1 MTDAIIKLSESAK
14 VDIPKE
20 FSSRETRALLAR
32 AVTYMW
38 PLKWRYLVSLL
49 LTVGS
54 TLPILYTPWP
64 LKVLLDHVV
73 TRQPLDDA
81 AILKFPPYFQP
92 LLRMI
97 ENAPP
102 AQIAFW
108 VVVVGGIT
116 VLTFGVFGRA
126 PGSDLTNAAQDT
138 TSGAMGEG
146 QDTASRTENIANASG
161 SFASGIFGIVEYRWH
176 LRLSQTLNHYYRS
189 QLLAKI
195 KALPMTTLE
204 DRRIGDAIYRVMYDT
219 PMITNVLY
227 EVVNTNVRSAI
238 NFIAMAYV
246 LTYSF
251 GKAPEVV
258 WLALATAPVVFLVT
272 IPLNAYSRKRSLASR
287 MAGSQTTTSI
297 EEGMSNV
304 LAVQSLG
311 GWERERSRFEAA
323 SRESFKRYRR
333 LALAG
338 TLSIFV
344 TGGLAPQ
351 ITTSI
356 VFLIVSSHVIS
367 GDFTLGD
374 YGVILYYFGAMAYAA
389 GSVGGVWTRQQDNAG
404 GLKRVFDVLD
414 LPAEQDLG
422 TQTLPRIHQG
432 VSIEDA
438 TLVYPDGRQAL
449 NGASLT
455 APVGQI
461 VAIVGPTGAGKTSL
475 AYLIPRFHTPTTGRV
490 LIDGYDLNE
499 VTLESLRSQVTY
511 VFQETHL
518 FADTVFNNIAYA
530 KPDATRE
537 EVERVARIAGAHT
550 FIMDL
555 PEGYGTDLGS
565 RGGKLSVGQKQRI
578 SIARGL
584 LRDSRILILDE
595 PTSALDPETERYLVS
610 ALHEAAKDRAVVIIA
625 HRLSTIMHADKIVF
639 LEDGKVIEE
648 GRHDELMAR
657 PNSAYAAFARLQQA

>member
-1 MTDAIIKLSESAK
+1 MTDAIIKPSEAAK
-14 VDIPKE
+14 VEIPRE
-20 FSSRETRALLAR
+20 FSSKETRALLYR
-32 AVTYMW
+32 AFTYMR

-73 TRQPLDDA
+73 TKQPLDDA

-102 AQIAFW
+102 AEIAFW
-108 VVVVGGIT
+108 VVMVGAFT
-116 VLTFGVFGRA
+116 VITFGVFGRA
-126 PGSDLTNAAQDT
+126 PGSSATNAAQDT
-138 TSGAMGEG
+138 TGGAMGQG
-146 QDTASRTENIANASG
+146 QDTASRTENLANASG
-161 SFASGIFGIVEYRWH
+161 SYASGIFGIVEYRWH
-176 LRLSQTLNHYYRS
+176 LRLSQSLNHYYRS

-204 DRRIGDAIYRVMYDT
+204 DRKIGDAIYRVMYDT

-227 EVVNTNVRSAI
+227 ELVNTNVRSAI
-238 NFIAMAYV
+238 NFVAMAYV

-251 GKAPEVV
+251 GNAPEVV
-258 WLALATAPVVFLVT
+258 WLALLTAPVVFLVT

-311 GWERERSRFEAA
+311 GWERERSRFDAA

-338 TLSIFV
+338 ILSIFL

-351 ITTSI
+351 VTTSI
-356 VFLIVSSHVIS
+356 VFLIVSAHVIS

-374 YGVILYYFGAMAYAA
+374 YTVVLYYFGAMAYAA
-389 GSVGGVWTRQQDNAG
+389 GGVGGVWTRQQDNAG

-422 TQTLPRIHQG
+422 TKVLPRITEG
-432 VSIEDA
+432 VSIENV

-449 NGASLT
+449 HGATLT

-475 AYLIPRFHTPTTGRV
+475 AYLVPRFHTPTTGRV
-490 LIDGYDLNE
+490 TIDGHDLNE
-499 VTLESLRSQVTY
+499 VTLDSLRSQVAY

-518 FADTVFNNIAYA
+518 FADTILNNIRYA
-530 KPDATRE
+530 KPEASMA
-537 EVERVARIAGAHT
+537 EVERVAKIAGAHD
-550 FIMDL
+550 FITKL
-555 PEGYGTDLGS
+555 PEGYDTDLGS

-584 LRDSRILILDE
+584 LRESRILILDE
-595 PTSALDPETERYLVS
+595 PTSALDPETERYLVA
-610 ALHEAAKDRAVVIIA
+610 ALHEAAKDRAVIIIA
-625 HRLSTIMHADKIVF
+625 HRLSTIAHADKIVF
-639 LEDGKVIEE
+639 LEDGKVIEQ
-648 GRHDELMAR
+648 GTHDELMAT
-657 PNSAYAAFARLQQA
+657 PGSAYAAFARLQSA